1 MNNFQLIQ
9 TNDISDGM
17 HCEAQAAMFMGAM
30 ANRYI
35 VTNPAWNDRLNDTTS
50 HAAFREYMAAQLCV
64 DGVQGLERCK
74 RSGRWSF
81 SSLDL

>member
-1 MNNFQLIQ
+1 MNNFQLVQ
-9 TNDISDGM
+9 PRDISDAM
-17 HCEAQAAMFMGAM
+17 HCEAHAAMFHGSMV
-30 ANRYI
+30 NRYI
-35 VTNPAWNDRLNDTTS
+35 VTNPTWNNRLNDTTS

-64 DGVQGLERCK
+64 DGIQGLQHCK